1 LRTVPAPLLSD
12 PTHDC
17 FTLEGRALV
26 ERAVQLVARFHGT
39 PPPSVIL
46 SAAEAA
52 VAVEAAVA
60 PRRDSADTVRKEP
73 TCRSSTKKLLPAT

>member
-52 VAVEAAVA
+52 VVA
-60 PRRDSADTVRKEP
+60 QSRDSADTVRKEP
-73 TCRSSTKKLLPAT
+73 TCRSSTQRNFYQH